1 MTLRLRLLV
10 ATAVAMLC
18 GLVVLDVVT
27 YVMVSRAQLQQVDA
41 TLQRAHLPVV
51 GLASSGRPGDLDRI
65 PFIAPGLF
73 VAVVDVN
80 GSIEFTSA
88 AAEPGGEEDT
98 VDVAALDLAQRTQTV
113 DATDGDAMRLR
124 IDQLPN
130 GGRLVI
136 GESLHEAHETRSRLV
151 GVLLG
156 ASALAIAIASGL
168 AWWLLRAGLTP
179 LRRVESS
186 AAAITDSALADQ
198 RVPGADDRTE
208 VGRLAATLNEMLDR
222 LQQAS
227 EERES
232 SLRSLQESETRMRR
246 FVADASHE
254 LRTPVAATAA
264 YAELFEHGA
273 RDRPADLE
281 RAMTGIRRE
290 TGRMGELVDDLLL
303 LARLDEHRPLAT
315 EEVDL
320 TELVL
325 TSIDAARTLDPD
337 RIWRPHISDV
347 VTIVG
352 DPLRLRQVIDNLL
365 ANVRAH
371 TPDTASCD
379 VTINDAD
386 ADGTVVLTFAD
397 DGQGVPDDRMDHL
410 FDRFFRVD
418 DARTRTTGGSG
429 LGLSIVDAIVRAH
442 SGSITARNNDPH
454 GLVVDVRLPCSPR
467 PAADE
472 GQSTGDEKRA
482 LQTDAAR

>member
-1 MTLRLRLLV
+1 MSLRLRLLI

-18 GLVVLDVVT
+18 GVVVLDVVT
-27 YVMVSRAQLQQVDA
+27 YALVSRAQLQQVDA
-41 TLQRAHLPVV
+41 TLQRAHLPVEQ
-51 GLASSGRPGDLDRI
+51 LASSGRPADLAAI
-65 PFIAPGLF
+65 PSIAPGLF
-73 VAVVDVN
+73 VAVVN
-80 GSIEFTSA
+80 AHGSVDFTA
-88 AAEPGGEEDT
+88 AGSEPGGEQDT
-98 VDVAALDLAQRTQTV
+98 VDLAAVDLRRRNQTV

-124 IDQLPN
+124 IDTLP
-130 GGRLVI
+130 GGARLVI

-156 ASALAIAIASGL
+156 GSALAIAIASGL
-168 AWWLLRAGLTP
+168 AWWLLRAGLAP
-179 LRRVESS
+179 LRRVEAS
-186 AAAITDSALADQ
+186 AATITDTALADR

-222 LQQAS
+222 LQEAS
-227 EERES
+227 DERES
-232 SLRSLQESETRMRR
+232 SLRSLRESETRMRR

-325 TSIDAARTLDPD
+325 TSIDAARALDPD
-337 RIWRPHISDV
+337 RTWRPHINDV
-347 VTIVG
+347 VTVVG

-371 TPDTASCD
+371 TPSGTVCD
-379 VTINDAD
+379 VSLSAD
-386 ADGTVVLTFAD
+386 DRHVVLTVAD
-397 DGQGVPDDRMDHL
+397 TGPGVDDQHLSSL
-410 FDRFFRVD
+410 FDRFYRVD
-418 DARTRTTGGSG
+418 DARTRASGGSG
-429 LGLSIVDAIVRAH
+429 LGLSIVQALIESH
-442 SGSITARNNDPH
+442 HGTITASANEPT
-454 GLVVDVRLPCSPR
+454 GLTVTVRLPV
-467 PAADE
+467 A
-472 GQSTGDEKRA
+472 
-482 LQTDAAR
+482 